1 MNRDNS
7 QAAKIQ
13 TVIQP
18 SKGWAMVDLKEL
30 ILYRE
35 LIRLFDLLRRA
46 RSCSLRRDPVSAVFH
61 RWPASVA
68 VI

>member
-35 LIRLFDLLRRA
+35 LIFFLTWRDLKVRYKQMLYKE
-46 RSCSLRRDPVSAVFH
+46 
-61 RWPASVA
+61 
-68 VI
+68 